1 MKQLLGAILSKPKF
15 FRCGDFFAYNPL
27 IINKLQNIFFK
38 INFWLPV
45 IAALFP
51 FFLDAQKPVQP
62 GTPTPIPVSPQDTAP
77 GKLHV
82 EYSEFG
88 EMILQGPTNSIE
100 KFSGNVRLRQDK
112 MLLYADTVLKIGQDA
127 RAWGHVIIQ
136 QGDTVKIFA
145 DSTVYFGDAR
155 QADFF
160 REVVLENG
168 RQRLFTQKL
177 HYDLAAKRAD
187 YEVGATMSNGK
198 TQITSQRGHY
208 FTEEKKAL
216 FQGEVVIT
224 DPDFTVRTDTISFN
238 TETQVATFLAP
249 TLISQRDSKIYTEAG
264 FYNTEDDYAEFTKNP
279 QFIKGEQKGKSKS
292 MRYDGHSKNFFLD
305 GDAKIEE
312 GIKVAAAD
320 SILYSDNDQVTI
332 LRGHSFYRDS
342 SQTIEADNIR
352 HNGLLKTYNISGRT
366 RVSNPPNI
374 ITGDVLNFNEELG
387 GGNAEGNVIWQD
399 TAAKLAIRC
408 RRMDYNKQNDYL
420 LAVGGEAGRSRPLL
434 SLPMDGD
441 TLWMACDTLHSFRR
455 QKTDSL
461 DTDTARILTGHYDVR
476 IFKSD
481 LQAICDSIR
490 FDANDSTFVLYKKP
504 IMWSDSSQFTADT
517 IQILMKN
524 GQIDRMM
531 LRQNAFIISQP
542 EPDSTVQNQIKGKN
556 CTAFFRERKVR
567 LLDVVGNSEA
577 VYWAKDDSNGYI
589 GVNKTAS
596 PEMKILFA
604 AGKVNGVRYYGESTG
619 NFLPMTDALKTRP
632 ALDLVGKP
640 EFLWKSPKR
649 PKSVSDLD
657 GQPEPR

>member
-1 MKQLLGAILSKPKF
+1 MIFNHLHQFLIKIKPETRRAATLFCILHFAFCIKILGQ
-15 FRCGDFFAYNPL
+15 NPL
-27 IINKLQNIFFK
+27 
-38 INFWLPV
+38 PV
-45 IAALFP
+45 
-51 FFLDAQKPVQP
+51 
-62 GTPTPIPVSPQDTAP
+62 TPQDTAP

-82 EYSEFG
+82 EYSDLG
-88 EMILQGPTNSIE
+88 EMILSGPTGSSE

-112 MLLYADTVLKIGQDA
+112 TLLYADTVLKTGQDA
-127 RAWGHVIIQ
+127 RAWGHVIIE

-145 DSTVYFGDAR
+145 DSTVYFGAAR
-155 QADFF
+155 KADFF
-160 REVVLENG
+160 GDVVMENG
-168 RQRLFTQKL
+168 RQRLFTKKL

-187 YEVGATMSNGK
+187 YETGATMSNGK
-198 TQITSQRGHY
+198 TQITSRRGHY
-208 FTEEKKAL
+208 FTEEKRAL

-224 DPDFTVRTDTISFN
+224 DPDFTVRTDTIAFN

-264 FYNTEDDYAEFTKNP
+264 FYNTEDDYAEFTLNP
-279 QFIKGEQKGKSKS
+279 QFIKGKQKGKAKS

-305 GDAKIEE
+305 GDARIEE
-312 GIKVAAAD
+312 GIKIAAAD
-320 SILYSDNDQVTI
+320 SILYSDDEQLTI
-332 LRGHSFYRDS
+332 LRGHSFYQDS
-342 SQTIEADNIR
+342 TQTIEADNIR
-352 HNGLLKTYNISGRT
+352 HNGVLKTYNISGRT

-374 ITGDVLNFNEELG
+374 ITGDVLNFNDELG

-408 RRMDYNKQNDYL
+408 RRMDYNKNNDYL
-420 LAVGGEAGRSRPLL
+420 LAVGGENGRTRPLL

-476 IFKSD
+476 IFKTD
-481 LQAICDSIR
+481 LQALCDSIR

-504 IMWSDSSQFTADT
+504 VMWSDSSQFTADT

-542 EPDSTVQNQIKGKN
+542 EPDSTIQNQIKGKN
-556 CTAFFRERKVR
+556 ATAFFKERKID

-577 VYWAKDDSNGYI
+577 VYWAKDDGDAYI

-596 PEMKILFA
+596 PQMKIKFA
-604 AGKVNGVRYYGESTG
+604 TGKVNGIRFYGDSSG
-619 NFLPMTDALKTRP
+619 KFQPMADALRNS
-632 ALDLVGKP
+632 AELDLPGKP
-640 EFLWKSPKR
+640 AFLWKSEKR
-649 PKSVSDLD
+649 PKSVDDLD
-657 GQPEPR
+657 GQPAPR